1 MKIFSSVLT
10 KIVALFT
17 ITVFV
22 SRFKQLDLLLSLS
35 IFVQADETKSPDS
48 MLSTD
53 AIVFLFFIVFAAFF
67 CLTGDKSFH
76 Q

>member
-1 MKIFSSVLT
+1 MKIFSSVLF
-10 KIVALFT
+10 KIVSLFT
-17 ITVFV
+17 ITVFA
-22 SRFKQLDLLLSLS
+22 SRFKQLDFVLSLS
-35 IFVQADETKSPDS
+35 IFVQADERKFPDS

-53 AIVFLFFIVFAAFF
+53 AIVFLFLIVFAAFF

>member
-22 SRFKQLDLLLSLS
+22 SRFKQLDLVLSLS
-35 IFVQADETKSPDS
+35 IFVQADETKSPDL

-53 AIVFLFFIVFAAFF
+53 TIVFLFFIVFAAFF

>member
-22 SRFKQLDLLLSLS
+22 SRFKQLDLVLSLS

-53 AIVFLFFIVFAAFF
+53 AIAFLFFIVFATFF

>member
-22 SRFKQLDLLLSLS
+22 SRFKQLDLVLSLS

-48 MLSTD
+48 MLPTD